1 MFIKEPLWTSAELGA
16 MCGGLNARPWYADG
30 VQTDSREVM
39 PGDLFVA
46 LKGEFED
53 GHSYLADAFARGAVA
68 ALVSESVDG
77 FDLGDTRLV
86 HVADTLESLRLMA
99 AEARRRAPAK
109 IIAVTGSAGKTSVVH
124 ALRKSLERVDST
136 HASIKSYNNHV
147 GVPLSLARMT
157 RTSRFGIFE
166 LGMSGPGQIRHN
178 TTLVRPHVAVVTGVG
193 AAHTEAFSNVEAIAG
208 AKAEIFE
215 GLVDGGVAVINIDH
229 PYAHTL
235 VELAKKTG
243 HEVVTVSV
251 TGDADVRPL
260 RMTEHHNCTCLT
272 AEIAGTPITYKIGQ
286 AGREWVQNSL
296 LVLAAVKAA
305 GGDLGHAAMALAALE
320 AEPGRGRTHTLKLP
334 YAQATLLDDSY
345 NANSLS
351 MKAAL
356 RRLSLV
362 PLSQFGRRIA
372 VLADMRELGDEAK
385 AVYQTLAKDIEKFGV
400 SKIYSFGPEITNVAK
415 RAGVDV
421 VACNSVA
428 EGVNQLV
435 NDLRDGDAVMV
446 KGANSAGLTKFVELL
461 LEQNNQE
468 IREDA
473 TRVAGVAN
481 AL

>member
-1 MFIKEPLWTSAELGA
+1 

-53 GHSYLADAFARGAVA
+53 GHAYLADAFARGAVA
-68 ALVSESVDG
+68 ALVSDSVDG
-77 FDLGDTRLV
+77 YDLGDTRLV

-109 IIAVTGSAGKTSVVH
+109 IVAVTGSAGKTSVVH
-124 ALRKSLERVDST
+124 ALRKSLERVDRT

-157 RTSRFGIFE
+157 RNSRFGVFE

-178 TTLVRPHVAVVTGVG
+178 ATLVRPDVAIVTGVG
-193 AAHTEAFSNVEAIAG
+193 AAHTAAFDNVDDIAK

-215 GLVDGGVAVINIDH
+215 GLIEGGVAVINIDH
-229 PYAHTL
+229 PYAGAL
-235 VELAKKTG
+235 VEVARNLG
-243 HEVVTVSV
+243 RDVVTVSV
-251 TGDADVRPL
+251 TGEADVRPL

-272 AEIAGTPITYKIGQ
+272 ANIAGTPITYKVGQ
-286 AGREWVQNSL
+286 PGREWVQNSL
-296 LVLAAVKAA
+296 LVLAATKAV

-320 AEPGRGRTHTLKLP
+320 AEPGRGRTHMLNLP
-334 YAQATLLDDSY
+334 YAEVTLLDDSY
-345 NANSLS
+345 NANALS

-362 PLSQFGRRIA
+362 PLKQFGRRIA
-372 VLADMRELGDEAK
+372 VLADLRELGDEAK
-385 AVYQTLAKDIEKFGV
+385 VVYQALARDIEKFGV
-400 SKIYSFGPEITNVAK
+400 SKIYSFGPEITKVAK
-415 RAGVDV
+415 KAGVDV
-421 VACNSVA
+421 VTCTSVT
-428 EGVNQLV
+428 EGANQLI

-446 KGANSAGLTKFVELL
+446 KGANSAGLSSFVEKL
-461 LEQNNQE
+461 LELNVQE

-473 TRVAGVAN
+473 SRVAGVAN

>member
-1 MFIKEPLWTSAELGA
+1 

-46 LKGEFED
+46 LKGENED
-53 GHSYLADAFARGAVA
+53 GHAYLADAFARGAVA

-124 ALRKSLERVDST
+124 ALRKSLERVDRT

-157 RTSRFGIFE
+157 RSSRFGIFE

-178 TTLVRPHVAVVTGVG
+178 TTLVRPDVVIVTGVG
-193 AAHTEAFSNVEAIAG
+193 AAHTAAFDNVADVAK

-215 GLVDGGVAVINIDH
+215 GLVEGGVAVINIDH
-229 PYAHTL
+229 PYAAAL
-235 VELAKKTG
+235 VDAASNLG
-243 HEVVTVSV
+243 REVITVSV
-251 TGDADVRPL
+251 TSEADVRPL

-272 AEIAGTPITYKIGQ
+272 ANIAGTPITYKVGQ
-286 AGREWVQNSL
+286 PGREWVQNSL
-296 LVLAAVKAA
+296 LVLAAAKAV

-320 AEPGRGRTHTLKLP
+320 AEPGRGRTHTLNLP
-334 YAQATLLDDSY
+334 YAEVTLLDDSY
-345 NANSLS
+345 NANALS

-362 PLSQFGRRIA
+362 PLKRFGRRIA

-385 AVYQTLAKDIEKFGV
+385 VVYQALAKDIEKFSV
-400 SKIYSFGPEITNVAK
+400 SKIYSFGPEITKVARK
-415 RAGVDV
+415 AGVDV
-421 VACNSVA
+421 VACSSVT
-428 EGVNQLV
+428 EGANRLI

-446 KGANSAGLTKFVELL
+446 KGANSAGLSSFVEQL
-461 LEQNNQE
+461 LELNVQE
-468 IREDA
+468 LQEDA
-473 TRVAGVAN
+473 SRVAGVAN